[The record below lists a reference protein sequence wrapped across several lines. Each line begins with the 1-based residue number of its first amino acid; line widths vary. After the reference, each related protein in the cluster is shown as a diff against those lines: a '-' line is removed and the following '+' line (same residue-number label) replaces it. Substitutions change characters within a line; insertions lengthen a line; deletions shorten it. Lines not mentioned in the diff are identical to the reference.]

1 MQGWV
6 LQPIHHGTT
15 PATRVMYVVQE
26 NMKGWVPGF
35 AKKSLARRPLAI
47 ALVNEYLQKKAERM
61 RVQRMRSN
69 AVAASAHAASGAG
82 AAAAVNSCSSVSS
95 TPFASMSNASATT
108 VRFQSTR
115 RPSLLANN
123 NSTVSARSNK

>member
-15 PATRVMYVVQE
+15 PATRVMYVIQE

-69 AVAASAHAASGAG
+69 AVAASAHAASGA
-82 AAAAVNSCSSVSS
+82 AANGCSSVSS
-95 TPFASMSNASATT
+95 TPFASMSNASTTT